1 MPISLDSTAINPA
14 DPQFQPMMA
23 DLQGNI
29 LKGHGRD
36 HTINLFIKFRAGRQ
50 ALVKDWIAAFSRV
63 FVASA
68 KKQMEQTDYFKT
80 HRISGGMFCNLFL
93 TNNGYAYLGVPAE
106 KRPTSPAFRNGMKAS
121 GPALH
126 DPHPSKWDAGYD
138 ADIHAMILIA
148 DDSPQLV
155 RALKRAIILSLQN
168 LAIPLREEAG
178 KVIRNKTG
186 NGIEHNGYADG
197 VSQPL
202 FFKKD
207 LDDEAAQLSFEG
219 GHSVWNPEAPLKL
232 ALVKDPGGR
241 TADSYGS
248 YFVYRK
254 LEQNV
259 KLFKQK
265 EEELADALGYTNEA
279 DRERVGALVVGR
291 FEDGTPVTNHNDA
304 QDPAKDKISNN
315 FTYRANDNDGLKCPF
330 QGHVRKTNPRTDH
343 PVFVTDDAAGD
354 AFNKSKRIVRRGIPF
369 EDKPRVMTP
378 DGELDPNYF
387 PTGGV
392 GLIFMCFVAD
402 IAGQF
407 EFMQQSWANNE
418 GFVNDNVGIDP
429 VIGQHPGSFIDQTWN
444 KTWNDQSPNPA
455 HVKFGF
461 ADAVTMKGGAY
472 FFAPSMSFLNGLRVS
487 SNPLLPAALQPFV

>member
-1 MPISLDSTAINPA
+1 MPVNLNTTAINPA
-14 DPQFQPMMA
+14 EAQYQPMLA

-36 HTINLFIKFRAGRQ
+36 HTINLFIKFKVGRQ
-50 ALVKDWIAAFSRV
+50 ALVKDWISAFTRV
-63 FVASA
+63 FVTSA

-80 HRISGGMFCNLFL
+80 HKISAGMFVNLFL
-93 TNNGYAYLGVPAE
+93 TSNGYRYLGVDAARTPAN
-106 KRPTSPAFRNGMKAS
+106 PAFRNGMKAS

-126 DPHPSKWDAGYD
+126 DPAPGTWDAGYD

-168 LAIPLREEAG
+168 LAIPLREEPG
-178 KVIRNKTG
+178 KAIRNKMG

-202 FFKKD
+202 FFQKD
-207 LDDEAAQLSFEG
+207 LNDEAISLGFEG
-219 GHSVWNPEAPLKL
+219 GHSRWNPAAPLNL
-232 ALVKDPGGR
+232 ALVKDPGGKY
-241 TADSYGS
+241 ADSFGS

-259 KLFKQK
+259 KLFKAK
-265 EEELADALGYTNEA
+265 EAQLATALGLSGA
-279 DRERVGALVVGR
+279 GASVAGALVVGR
-291 FEDGTPVTNHNDA
+291 FEDGTPVTNFNTA
-304 QDPAKDKISNN
+304 QAPEKDKIPNN
-315 FTYRANDNDGLKCPF
+315 FDYRTADNSGLKCPF
-330 QGHVRKTNPRTDH
+330 QGHIRKTNPRTDH

-369 EDKPRVMTP
+369 EYAPRVMNNE
-378 DGELDPNYF
+378 GEFDENHLPE
-387 PTGGV
+387 GGV

-402 IAGQF
+402 IQDQF

-429 VIGQHPGSFIDQTWN
+429 IIGQHNGSFTAQRWN
-444 KTWNDQSPNPA
+444 KTWNDTSAQPA
-455 HVKFGF
+455 SVDFKF
-461 ADAVTMKGGAY
+461 ADAVKMKGGAY
-472 FFAPSMSFLNGLRVS
+472 FFAPSMSFLDKLKVS
-487 SNPLLPAALQPFV
+487 SNPLLPAQLQPFV